1 MNLLRP
7 SPGTE
12 WLADALRW
20 ALADPSSRGRAPGPP
35 EDWAVVGAAIRRH
48 RVVGTL
54 APHLE
59 ALGAPADAI
68 DRLRTIHRRHA
79 HHALRV
85 AADSIDVAT
94 MLQAAGVPALLL
106 KGPALAAQQDRS
118 MADRGAGDVDLWVD
132 PADVD
137 AAEWT
142 LRQHGHRRARS
153 PIPELTVVDG
163 WRLRLR
169 NWLIQERTLQ
179 RDDHC
184 DVDLHWRA
192 VANQRVLGFDF
203 AEAFERSVPAA
214 ELAPARTLAPSD
226 ALAVVAAHA
235 NQDAWF
241 VMRHLVDVATLARV
255 LDPAAVRAAAR
266 DDQSLTLALTVAG
279 RLAPD
284 VATLARPSA
293 RVRRRAQLAWR
304 ICRSEVERTVTS
316 TGVPPRGSRWI
327 MAAWRVLSVPT
338 LRDAVQPAV
347 AFAVPMRL
355 VIRPARLRRALVRT
369 WCATCCTVE
378 LAVTSLR
385 MSRLRNDQLLQRLGD
400 PQPVAS
406 ELRRAED
413 PLSSAE
419 LADVRRGRL
428 VGRAVARA
436 SERLPWHPTCL
447 RQSLTVR
454 RLLRRTGTPNV
465 VLVGVADAATMD
477 AHAWVTVHGRVVAG
491 GQQREF
497 QPVAAFPADQV

>member
-1 MNLLRP
+1 
-7 SPGTE
+7 
-12 WLADALRW
+12 
-20 ALADPSSRGRAPGPP
+20 
-35 EDWAVVGAAIRRH
+35 
-48 RVVGTL
+48 
-54 APHLE
+54 
-59 ALGAPADAI
+59 
-68 DRLRTIHRRHA
+68 
-79 HHALRV
+79 
-85 AADSIDVAT
+85 
-94 MLQAAGVPALLL
+94 
-106 KGPALAAQQDRS
+106 
-118 MADRGAGDVDLWVD
+118 
-132 PADVD
+132 
-137 AAEWT
+137 
-142 LRQHGHRRARS
+142 
-153 PIPELTVVDG
+153 
-163 WRLRLR
+163 
-169 NWLIQERTLQ
+169 
-179 RDDHC
+179 
-184 DVDLHWRA
+184 
-192 VANQRVLGFDF
+192 
-203 AEAFERSVPAA
+203 
-214 ELAPARTLAPSD
+214 
-226 ALAVVAAHA
+226 
-235 NQDAWF
+235 
-241 VMRHLVDVATLARV
+241 
-255 LDPAAVRAAAR
+255 
-266 DDQSLTLALTVAG
+266 
-279 RLAPD
+279 
-284 VATLARPSA
+284 
-293 RVRRRAQLAWR
+293 
-304 ICRSEVERTVTS
+304 
-316 TGVPPRGSRWI
+316 

-497 QPVAAFPADQV
+497 RPVAAFPADQV